1 MKCLTN
7 EDGETNLIQLAE
19 TDIAGRER
27 QRARGREGAGQA
39 AVALAGRGSIKVRIS
54 GDVDR
59 RRGDE
64 DEEWNRGR
72 SGAEP
77 RVSPLSREAGEGNV
91 WAAADMRNV

>member
-19 TDIAGRER
+19 TDIAGRE
-27 QRARGREGAGQA
+27 RARGREGAGQA

-59 RRGDE
+59 RRGGE

-72 SGAEP
+72 SGATCQSTQSGSGG
-77 RVSPLSREAGEGNV
+77 RKCVGSR
-91 WAAADMRNV
+91 DMRNV